1 MAIPPPASTVN
12 TNVPPQNYNGVP
24 PKQEQV
30 GKFNEALDRLT
41 TSNDASGTQSSKG
54 TDQSQGTSNSY
65 QLPLATRPPINLAI
79 LAKAAPPY
87 VGETPQPHS
96 TGNQDAPEVDAV
108 SQADAAPEG
117 AKKVPADTTQK
128 TEPDKPAPDAKKPDN
143 NDPQATTATGVGYN
157 GASSLNSGQTN
168 VTIGGGYSP
177 IAGGGSGSVQ
187 IGSGLHD
194 FSEEASVAAQVQAN
208 RDSSGNLGVTGYV
221 NPFYSPKESFLS
233 SKLHLNV
240 GLYVGGF
247 GIEGQ
252 RPPGETGAAY
262 GASGVAA
269 GEVLISSEKDDRD
282 HPWLTLG
289 GNVGVSRQDRAH
301 IAAAGA
307 DGPNPPQTYLKDATT
322 VSATGSAQLNLDYY
336 KAGAGAD
343 ADTSKTPRWV
353 LAAEATYS
361 HIGGTPY
368 SDATTQA
375 VQGSSTSYAAGVAA
389 QRNWRLDSGHTI
401 LSAGANVG
409 VKHEDDTIG
418 NNTSSSTAPYAG
430 VYIGGSFGR

>member
-1 MAIPPPASTVN
+1 V
-12 TNVPPQNYNGVP
+12 
-24 PKQEQV
+24 
-30 GKFNEALDRLT
+30 
-41 TSNDASGTQSSKG
+41 SS
-54 TDQSQGTSNSY
+54 
-65 QLPLATRPPINLAI
+65 
-79 LAKAAPPY
+79 
-87 VGETPQPHS
+87 
-96 TGNQDAPEVDAV
+96 
-108 SQADAAPEG
+108 ADAAAEG
-117 AKKVPADTTQK
+117 AKKPADTTQDGISANTTQK

-143 NDPQATTATGVGYN
+143 NDPPPTTTTGVGYN
-157 GASSLNSGQTN
+157 GASGPTSGQTN

-177 IAGGGSGSVQ
+177 IAGGGSESVQ
-187 IGSGLHD
+187 ISSGLHD
-194 FSEEASVAAQVQAN
+194 FSEEKSVAAQGQAN

-233 SKLHLNV
+233 PDLHLNV

-252 RPPGETGAAY
+252 RPPSETGAAY
-262 GASGVAA
+262 GASGVLA
-269 GEVLISSEKDDRD
+269 GEALIGESRD
-282 HPWLTLG
+282 QPWLTLG
-289 GNVGVSRQDRAH
+289 GNVGLSWQDRAS
-301 IAAAGA
+301 IRAAGA
-307 DGPNPPQTYLKDATT
+307 GGPDQPQTYLKDATT

-375 VQGSSTSYAAGVAA
+375 APGSSTSYAAGVAA
-389 QRNWRLDSGHTI
+389 QRNLRLESGHMI

-418 NNTSSSTAPYAG
+418 KSTSSTTAPYAG